1 METQYSRTARLA
13 HVSNILRVQTHSNPL
28 TGADPLILMVKTYFS
43 MNHAGQQE
51 GNGCGLPSQNCHSS
65 PLLSAI
71 RPQSRAIVEPQ
82 WMRGTVMLSS
92 GPQTL
97 PISDVYY
104 I

>member
-1 METQYSRTARLA
+1 MFGGVNLLSSSARFA
-13 HVSNILRVQTHSNPL
+13 GPRAPGTH
-28 TGADPLILMVKTYFS
+28 GRCGY
-43 MNHAGQQE
+43 HAGQQE
-51 GNGCGLPSQNCHSS
+51 GNGGGLPSQNCHSS

-71 RPQSRAIVEPQ
+71 RSQSRAIVEPQ
-82 WMRGTVMLSS
+82 WMRDTVMLSS